1 MMLMDF
7 FYAVLLILMA
17 GLILVGVFTLG
28 MLLAVRLLTD
38 AQDDARYDRLREEYY
53 RMAGFKNLG
62 DPKPYVP
69 PQSAVIPSNKTPR
82 NRILPGMSK
91 LDRLMHEGKRG
102 TVMWRPEDRQ
112 T

>member
-1 MMLMDF
+1 MDF
-7 FYAVLLILMA
+7 FYAVLLILIA

-53 RMAGFKNLG
+53 RLAGFRNIG

-69 PQSAVIPSNKTPR
+69 QQSAVIPSNKTPR
-82 NRILPGMSK
+82 NKILPGMSK
-91 LDRLMHEGKRG
+91 LDRIMREGKRG